1 MQDDTASLQQGAEQR
16 SELPTIDIVRCKKK
30 WYLRNTRRLR
40 CSKETNVEAV
50 EVCMSA
56 EHLSRMGGTSSQL
69 SDRRQKSNGCFR
81 RGGTDQLHLGVERE
95 RHSGWFRI
103 NGTEIQA
110 KRYVAAAVI
119 CCSEM
124 AL

>member
-1 MQDDTASLQQGAEQR
+1 
-16 SELPTIDIVRCKKK
+16 
-30 WYLRNTRRLR
+30 
-40 CSKETNVEAV
+40 
-50 EVCMSA
+50 MSA
-56 EHLSRMGGTSSQL
+56 EQLSRMGGTSSRL
-69 SDRRQKSNGCFR
+69 SDKSSGCSR
-81 RGGTDQLHLGVERE
+81 RGGANQLHLGVERE